1 LNLTVW
7 ELSIDQYL
15 EITGIIIIPIII
27 AIIYK
32 KRTGSKSNPSTNAIS
47 NFEHR
52 IQKLEDSVIKNHI
65 EIDEARLE
73 IAYIKGMLNNG

>member
-1 LNLTVW
+1 MW

-15 EITGIIIIPIII
+15 EIAGVIIIPIII

-32 KRTGSKSNPSTNAIS
+32 KRHTISKPDTNTDTIS
-47 NFEHR
+47 AFEHR
-52 IQKLEDSVIKNHI
+52 IEKLEDSVIRNHI

-73 IAYIKGMLNNG
+73 IAYIKGRLSNG

>member
-1 LNLTVW
+1 VW

-15 EITGIIIIPIII
+15 EIAGVIIIPIII

-32 KRTGSKSNPSTNAIS
+32 KRIGSKSNVKINTIS
-47 NFEHR
+47 EFEHR
-52 IQKLEDSVIKNHI
+52 IQKLENSVIRNHI

-73 IAYIKGMLNNG
+73 IAYIKGRLDNG